1 MSRVFA
7 GMIVVVLLA
16 SGAGAAFFVGVGP
29 IADMADGDG
38 PATARPGEAPSGGD
52 GGGGGSSEPTTP
64 TAPPP
69 FTFAVDA
76 IEECGQTCRDVT
88 VTLYNQQND
97 TATGVTVVTRIYA
110 GQDNTDS
117 GDQIWEGEVDVG
129 SLEAGASYTTTER
142 VELSFG
148 EAFSVK
154 QQGGWVTVH
163 TTVRSDERTVTFQE
177 SRQVA

>member
-7 GMIVVVLLA
+7 GIIVAVVLV
-16 SGAGAAFFVGVGP
+16 SGAGAALFVGVGP
-29 IADMADGDG
+29 VADLAGDGG
-38 PATARPGEAPSGGD
+38 PATADSQAEPSGGD
-52 GGGGGSSEPTTP
+52 GGGSGSAGSTTP
-64 TAPPP
+64 TALPP
-69 FTFAVDA
+69 FTFGVDS

-88 VTLYNQQND
+88 VTLYNQQDD
-97 TATGVTVVTRIYA
+97 TATGVTVVTRLYA

-117 GDQIWEGEVDVG
+117 GDQIWEGEVAVG
-129 SLEAGASYTTTER
+129 SLDAGASYTTTER

-148 EAFSVK
+148 EAFSV
-154 QQGGWVTVH
+154 QQRDGWITVH